1 MLDPHPTPPESKTA
15 ELEAEIRRLNK
26 MVTALMDRAERDM
39 GGDGSHF
46 CMFQTTLTLEK
57 QIHERTRAL
66 EAALQENERI
76 NRALKREQA
85 EQRELIKR
93 LEETRQQLV
102 QAEKFASLGTI
113 VAGVAHELNTPIG
126 NGLMAASTLAR
137 AIATFRRESTDGIKR
152 SMLESLLKEMETGS
166 DITQRNLL
174 RAAELISSF
183 KQVAADRSS
192 EQRRNFELDEVVG
205 KIMLTLQP
213 SLKNTVA
220 RFAVDIP
227 PGIHLDSYPGPLGQ
241 ILVNLIG
248 NATLHAFEGRSHGK
262 VHIHATAHT
271 GDNVRIWVDD
281 DGIGIPPELLPRIFD
296 PFVTSKMGRG
306 GTGLGLY
313 IAHNIAA
320 NMLGGSISVIS
331 SIGHG
336 TTFELNI
343 PAVAPKPASDGQAI
357 AEWPTNCGT

>member
-1 MLDPHPTPPESKTA
+1 MLDPHPTPPESKIA

-137 AIATFRRESTDGIKR
+137 AIATFRRESADGIKR
-152 SMLESLLKEMETGS
+152 SMLETLLKEMETGS

-192 EQRRNFELDEVVG
+192 EQRRDFELDEVVG

-248 NATLHAFEGRSHGK
+248 NATLHAFEGRSQGN
-262 VHIHATAHT
+262 VRIHATART
-271 GDNVRIWVDD
+271 SGKVRIWVDD
-281 DGIGIPPELLPRIFD
+281 DGVGIPPELLPRIFD

-331 SIGHG
+331 AIGHG

-343 PAVAPKPASDGQAI
+343 PLVAPKPAPDQQTPT
-357 AEWPTNCGT
+357 EWPAKGET

>member
-1 MLDPHPTPPESKTA
+1 MPDTCAPTPAKDVEA
-15 ELEAEIRRLNK
+15 LQAEIVRLNK
-26 MVTALMDRAERDM
+26 VVTALMDRAERDM

-46 CMFQTTLTLEK
+46 CMFQTTVTLEK
-57 QIHERTRAL
+57 QIHVRTRAL

-76 NRALKREQA
+76 NRALKREKD
-85 EQRELIKR
+85 EQRELIRR
-93 LEETRQQLV
+93 LEETQEQLV
-102 QAEKFASLGTI
+102 QAEKLASLGAI

-126 NGLMAASTLAR
+126 NGLMAVSTLAR
-137 AIATFRRESTDGIKR
+137 AVANFRRDTAEGIKR
-152 SMLESLLKEMETGS
+152 SALDTLIKEMDTGS
-166 DITQRNLL
+166 DIAQRNLY

-192 EQRRNFELDEVVG
+192 EQRRSFELAEVVE

-220 RFAVDIP
+220 RFSIDIP
-227 PGIHLDSYPGPLGQ
+227 AGIHLDSYPGPIGQ
-241 ILVNLIG
+241 ILANLIG
-248 NATLHAFEGRSHGK
+248 NAILHAFEGKTHGL
-262 VHIHATAHT
+262 VRIHAAARA
-271 GDNVRIWVDD
+271 GQNVRLWVED
-281 DGIGIPPELLPRIFD
+281 DGLGIPPELLPRIFD

-320 NMLGGSISVIS
+320 NMLGGSISAIS
-331 SIGHG
+331 VPGQG

-343 PAVAPKPASDGQAI
+343 PLIAPQPRGEMAAPA
-357 AEWPTNCGT
+357 

>member
-1 MLDPHPTPPESKTA
+1 MSDPQPAPPAANTA
-15 ELEAEIRRLNK
+15 ELEAEILRLNK
-26 MVTALMDRAERDM
+26 IVTALMDRAERDM

-46 CMFQTTLTLEK
+46 RMFQTTLTLEK

-137 AIATFRRESTDGIKR
+137 AIDTFRRESADGIKR
-152 SMLESLLKEMETGS
+152 SMLETLLREMETGS

-192 EQRRNFELDEVVG
+192 EQRRDFELDEVVG

-220 RFAVDIP
+220 RFTVDIP

-262 VHIHATAHT
+262 VHIHASTHT
-271 GDNVRIWVDD
+271 GGNVRIWVDD